1 MNISSTLFSKTI
13 KQKFIKEGK
22 DFFDGGLGENPLP
35 QPECLIETVKEYAHL
50 KEYTSAKG
58 IPELQKLLGNKI
70 IVGNGLKPLLF
81 TLQLAFSKLYQK
93 V

>member
-1 MNISSTLFSKTI
+1 MQNYKTRI
-13 KQKFIKEGK
+13 YFKGI
-22 DFFDGGLGENPLP
+22 DFFDGLGENPLP
-35 QPECLIETVKEYAHL
+35 QPPCLIECVEENSHL

-81 TLQLAFSKLYQK
+81 IYSWLLIDYIQM